1 MYCRFLFICAA
12 LLLLPTHAM
21 AINVEI
27 TINGVDG
34 GLYENVLAHLGVS
47 RHKSNPMLTAEDVH
61 RLYKKSDVEISEALV
76 PFGYYSPEM
85 SSSIEQKGE
94 NFSIIYEIDKGDPVL
109 VSAIDVGVADKVGEL
124 DIFDDLIDSFPLQ
137 QGDILNHGLYENGKK
152 SLLKKAFNNGFLDAV
167 YHTQEVKVDRR
178 TGKAEIVLLLDP
190 GPQYVFGNTYFES
203 TGVDPELL
211 QTYIPYEPGE
221 PYTTA
226 DLIELQKILYRTDY
240 FSQVVVEG
248 KVEESEGLSI
258 PVYVLFSIPEKLNRY
273 SVGLGYAT
281 DTGARARFD
290 WRNRLFNTRGHTME
304 TSVLA
309 SENDSEIGIDYKIP
323 WGNPSDDK
331 IAFSSSYTD
340 QNWDDTDTRLISVG
354 VGLEHKTKNLSH
366 GGSIEYRDEDY
377 SVGVTD
383 GHVRLIMP
391 SLHGNFILADSLSKT
406 KYGIQISAT
415 VSGSLEGVASDVT
428 FVKGTVGGKII
439 ITPFPSWRLISRGLL
454 GAAAVDSIDDLP
466 PSLRFYTGGDQS
478 IRGYGYKEI
487 GSTDESGAVVGGRYL
502 VVGSVEME
510 REYKH
515 NLSFAAFW
523 DVGNATDDLDLDFKQ
538 GAGGG
543 IRYRLPFGQ
552 VRFDVA
558 CAILEDDTPVRLHLT
573 VGADL

>member
-1 MYCRFLFICAA
+1 M
-12 LLLLPTHAM
+12 LLPVRSEAL
-21 AINVEI
+21 NVEI

-34 GLYENVLAHLGVS
+34 GLYENVLAHLGVN
-47 RHKSNPMLTAEDVH
+47 RHKSNAMLTAEDVY
-61 RLYKKSDVEISEALV
+61 RLYNKSEVEIREALG
-76 PFGYYSPEM
+76 PFGYYSPRM
-85 SSSIEQKGE
+85 SSTIEQKGE
-94 NFSIIYEIDKGDPVL
+94 NFSIVYDIEKGEPVL
-109 VSAIDVGVADKVGEL
+109 VTNIEVGVAGDTGEQV
-124 DIFDDLIDSFPLQ
+124 IFADSIDSFPLQ
-137 QGDILNHGLYENGKK
+137 EGDILNHGLYESGKK
-152 SLLKKAFNNGFLDAV
+152 GLLKTAFNNGFLDAA
-167 YHTQEVKVDRR
+167 YHTQQVNVNRKSRE
-178 TGKAEIVLLLDP
+178 AEIILLLDT
-190 GPQYVFGNTYFES
+190 GPQYVFGETYFES
-203 TGVDPELL
+203 TGVEPELL
-211 QTYIPYEPGE
+211 QTYVPYEPGE

-240 FSQVVVEG
+240 FSQVIVEG
-248 KVEESEGLSI
+248 RIEESEDLTI
-258 PVYVLFSIPEKLNRY
+258 PVYVSFSIPEKLNRY

-290 WRNRLFNTRGHTME
+290 WRNRLFNTRGHTLE

-309 SENDSEIGIDYKIP
+309 SENDSAVGIDYKIP
-323 WGNPSDDK
+323 WGNPSNDK

-366 GGSIEYRDEDY
+366 GGSLEYRDEDY

-391 SLHGNFILADSLSKT
+391 SLHGNFILADSLSET
-406 KYGIQISAT
+406 KYGIQISGT

-428 FVKGTVGGKII
+428 FVKGTIGGKLIL
-439 ITPFPSWRLISRGLL
+439 TPYPSWRLISRGSL
-454 GAAAVDSIDDLP
+454 GATAVDSIDDLP

-510 REYKH
+510 KEYKH
-515 NLSFAAFW
+515 NFSFAAFW
-523 DVGNATDDLDLDFKQ
+523 DVGNATDDLALDFKQ
-538 GAGGG
+538 GVGGG
-543 IRYRLPFGQ
+543 VRYRLPFGQ
-552 VRFDVA
+552 VRLDVA